1 MPVNEYVKSKYSWV
15 AIYPRKNMFS
25 DFLLYVIVAFW
36 HWGIISVGIVDFKKL
51 PFDLNILTQNKY
63 NFYNY

>member
-1 MPVNEYVKSKYSWV
+1 
-15 AIYPRKNMFS
+15 MFS
-25 DFLLYVIVAFW
+25 DFLSYVIVAFW